1 MIPANTRKLTY
12 VRFLDTI
19 VPIMDTIINDSVAP
33 ALFGKTRRNI
43 LAMIFNH
50 PEEEF
55 YLRQIARSSASG
67 RGAVQ
72 RELANLL
79 EAGILNLR
87 RQGHLT
93 LYSANN
99 NSPVY
104 TELHNLMTKTSPML
118 AASGAAR
125 NINVPQKP
133 LEAFCRKYHISKLAF
148 YGSVLREDFS
158 PASDVD
164 VLVDFK
170 TGHVPGFAF
179 FTMQDELSRLLERK
193 VDLHTPGD
201 LSRHFRDK
209 VVVEAEVHY
218 G

>member
-1 MIPANTRKLTY
+1 
-12 VRFLDTI
+12 
-19 VPIMDTIINDSVAP
+19 MDTLINDSVAP

-43 LAMIFNH
+43 LGMIFNH

-55 YLRQIARSSASG
+55 YLREIARSSASG
-67 RGAVQ
+67 LGAVQ

-79 EAGILNLR
+79 EAGILKLR
-87 RQGHLT
+87 RQGRMT
-93 LYSANN
+93 LYSANK
-99 NSPVY
+99 NSAVY
-104 TELHNLMTKTSPML
+104 TELVNLIAKTSPML

-125 NINVPQKP
+125 NINVPQKA

-164 VLVDFK
+164 VLVDFE
-170 TGHVPGFAF
+170 TGHVPGLAF
-179 FTMQDELSRLLERK
+179 FTMQDMLSRLLGRK

-201 LSRHFRDK
+201 LSRQFRDK
-209 VVVEAEVHY
+209 VVAEAEVRY